1 MHGNHRGKGRE
12 GRGGGGKGLKI
23 IDVVVF
29 GNSKII
35 NKGKK
40 RENVRKGNK
49 ILNYNV
55 F

>member
-1 MHGNHRGKGRE
+1 MHDNHRGKGRE
-12 GRGGGGKGLKI
+12 GKGLKI

-29 GNSKII
+29 GNLKII
-35 NKGKK
+35 NKGMIMG
-40 RENVRKGNK
+40 NVR